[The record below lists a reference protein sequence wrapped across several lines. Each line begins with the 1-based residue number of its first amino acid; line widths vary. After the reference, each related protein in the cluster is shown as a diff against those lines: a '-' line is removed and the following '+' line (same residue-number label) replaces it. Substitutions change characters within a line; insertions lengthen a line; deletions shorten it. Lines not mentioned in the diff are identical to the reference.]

1 MLKSSK
7 KVPLPITSNS
17 NQPTPYG
24 PETWKNIVDIH
35 LDNDT
40 IGGYIQGTVL
50 SAIFKQIW

>member
-7 KVPLPITSNS
+7 KVPLRITSNN
-17 NQPTPYG
+17 NQPTPNG
-24 PETWKNIVDIH
+24 PEAWKNLVDIQ

-50 SAIFKQIW
+50 SAMFKQIW